1 MSVTAQKVN
10 KNIPTNCSL
19 SRPIKS
25 YWHGAGQDWGVS
37 QPTSVSPP
45 GTCDQWRSK
54 SPLAVG
60 LASKIGDPTSHILAP
75 HRVHCNKHLIVIC
88 VETPATVSGKSQH
101 RTKRSGDM
109 THHLSASQYNDVLQ
123 SLEELVGDQEF

>member
-60 LASKIGDPTSHILAP
+60 LASKIGDPTSHVLAP

-88 VETPATVSGKSQH
+88 VETPATSSGNSRHRNKREADVSNS
-101 RTKRSGDM
+101 
-109 THHLSASQYNDVLQ
+109 LSASQY
-123 SLEELVGDQEF
+123 GDLLKSVEGKETV

>member
-1 MSVTAQKVN
+1 MSETVQKIN
-10 KNIPTNCSL
+10 THISTSCSPT
-19 SRPIKS
+19 RPIKS
-25 YWHGAGQDWGVS
+25 YWHGAGQDWGAS

-45 GTCDQWRSK
+45 GTCDQWRSD
-54 SPLAVG
+54 SSLALG
-60 LASKIGDPTSHILAP
+60 LASKLKDPTSHILAP

-123 SLEELVGDQEF
+123 SVEELVGDQEF